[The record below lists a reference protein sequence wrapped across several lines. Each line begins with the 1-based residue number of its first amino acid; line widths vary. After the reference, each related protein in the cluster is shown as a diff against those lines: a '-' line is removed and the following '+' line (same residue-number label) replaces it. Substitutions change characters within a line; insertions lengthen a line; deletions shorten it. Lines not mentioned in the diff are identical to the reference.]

1 MNGITPFQSFSFPQ
15 VIQTLGLSLSE
26 ADLFASVPVLVVHA
40 DLVEQVTEGAN
51 LAAAVN
57 TEKARSEFVIAPVLW
72 ELRRHHRGQ
81 MGLFSGVELDADA
94 ARGLN
99 GVCDFVITRSPQQHV
114 LTAPLLSVVEAK
126 NDNLRSGL
134 GQCIATMCAAQTIN
148 TAAKTDLPRVYG
160 VVTTGSAWKFLKLES
175 TAVTLDLVEYHIES
189 LGKILAI
196 LSNIVER
203 G

>member
-1 MNGITPFQSFSFPQ
+1 MDFLSFSFPQ
-15 VIQTLGLSLSE
+15 VIQSPGLSLSE
-26 ADLFASVPVLVVHA
+26 ADLFASVPVHPLQSE
-40 DLVEQVTEGAN
+40 LMEQVIEGAN

-72 ELRRHHRGQ
+72 ELRRLHRGR

-134 GQCIATMCAAQTIN
+134 GQWIATMCAAQTIN
-148 TAAKTDLPRVYG
+148 ALAKVDLPRVYG
-160 VVTTGSAWKFLKLES
+160 VVTTGSVWKFLVLEG
-175 TAVTLDLVEYHIES
+175 TALTLDQVEYHIVS

-196 LSNIVER
+196 LSFIVEQ